1 LAETTLY
8 ERVAALK
15 SAPKPVFRH
24 DSVPDWR
31 PQGIMARMR
40 AKKPRRKPGRA
51 RSRSDRRTRQSDT
64 ALAAYAHDARTALTG
79 ILALSELLASSDFG
93 ERERQWALTIKSSAE
108 HLVALSTSII
118 ETAKAKAGALT
129 LAAAAFQPRRL
140 IKDLAELLSAR
151 AQTKGLS
158 TEVTVADHIPETLVG
173 DAVRLRAALENLIDN
188 AVKFTEQGVVRLD
201 VRAEGAARRRA
212 RLIFSVV
219 DSGIGLTPA
228 EIKHLF
234 RPFGQPNAAVARR
247 FGGAGL
253 GLALVKRLAKLMG
266 GDVTVTSSH
275 GRGATFR
282 LSVVLPLAAAEA
294 LGRSDQRRKGK
305 PARSLA
311 ILCAE
316 HNPYGR
322 VILNTILGE
331 LGHRADFVG
340 SGEEAIAAVVR
351 GYDAMLMDVGLPGAN
366 GVHTVRRIR
375 ALPGVAA
382 DTPIIALSGHPD
394 ADDEQMAR
402 AAGMDFYI
410 RKPVSPR
417 ALAAALA
424 ATVGK

>member
-1 LAETTLY
+1 
-8 ERVAALK
+8 
-15 SAPKPVFRH
+15 
-24 DSVPDWR
+24 
-31 PQGIMARMR
+31 MARTR
-40 AKKPRRKPGRA
+40 AKKPSRKPGRA
-51 RSRSDRRTRQSDT
+51 RRRPNRHMRERGT
-64 ALAAYAHDARTALTG
+64 ALAAYAHDVRTALTG

-118 ETAKAKAGALT
+118 ETAKAESGTLT
-129 LAAAAFQPRRL
+129 LAATPFQPRRL
-140 IKDLAELLSAR
+140 IEDLAELLSAR

-158 TEVTVADHIPETLVG
+158 SEVTIADDLPKTLIG

-201 VRAEGAARRRA
+201 VRSEGAARGRA
-212 RLIFSVV
+212 RFIVSVV
-219 DSGIGLTPA
+219 DSGIGLTAA
-228 EIKHLF
+228 EIKLLF
-234 RPFGQPNAAVARR
+234 RPFRQPNAAAARR

-266 GDVTVTSSH
+266 GDVTVSSSR

-282 LSVVLPLAAAEA
+282 FSVVLPLAPAEA
-294 LGRSDQRRKGK
+294 LGRNDRPRKGK
-305 PARSLA
+305 STRSLA

-340 SGEEAIAAVVR
+340 SGEEAVAAVAR
-351 GYDAMLMDVGLPGAN
+351 GYDAVLMDVSLADTNGA
-366 GVHTVRRIR
+366 HTVRRIR

-382 DTPIIALSGHPD
+382 RTPIIALSSHPD
-394 ADDEQMAR
+394 ADDEQIAR
-402 AAGMDFYI
+402 AAGMDFYV
-410 RKPVSPR
+410 RKPVNPR
-417 ALAAALA
+417 ALAEAIDVVVA
-424 ATVGK
+424 KQ

>member
-1 LAETTLY
+1 
-8 ERVAALK
+8 
-15 SAPKPVFRH
+15 
-24 DSVPDWR
+24 
-31 PQGIMARMR
+31 MARISS
-40 AKKPRRKPGRA
+40 KKPARKTAPANGRRA
-51 RSRSDRRTRQSDT
+51 RERGT
-64 ALAAYAHDARTALTG
+64 ALAAYAHDVRTALTG

-118 ETAKAKAGALT
+118 ETAKADAGTLT
-129 LAAAAFQPRRL
+129 LAAAAFEPRRL
-140 IKDLAELLSAR
+140 IEDLAELLSAR

-158 TEVTVADHIPETLVG
+158 AEVTIADDLPQTLVG
-173 DAVRLRAALENLIDN
+173 DVVRLRTALENLIDN
-188 AVKFTEQGVVRLD
+188 AVKFTAQGAVRLD
-201 VRAEGAARRRA
+201 VRPEGAARRRV
-212 RLIFSVV
+212 RLIFDLT

-234 RPFGQPNAAVARR
+234 RPFRQPNAAVAQH

-253 GLALVKRLAKLMG
+253 GLALVKRLAKLMD
-266 GDVTVTSSH
+266 GDVTVTSSP

-282 LSVVLPLAAAEA
+282 FSVVLPLATAEPA
-294 LGRSDQRRKGK
+294 GRSERPRKGK

-351 GYDAMLMDVGLPGAN
+351 GYDAVLMDVGLAGTNGA
-366 GVHTVRRIR
+366 HTVGRIR
-375 ALPGVAA
+375 ALPGLAA
-382 DTPIIALSGHPD
+382 RTPIIALSGHPD
-394 ADDEQMAR
+394 ADDEGVAR
-402 AAGMDFYI
+402 AAGMDFYV
-410 RKPVSPR
+410 RKPVSPTE
-417 ALAAALA
+417 LAAALA
-424 ATVGK
+424 AAVAK